1 MGNQNN
7 PLTVRINVRTFTP
20 MRETKS
26 DRIEVRIYPA
36 LKADGKKVADAKGK
50 SLSDWIVNL
59 IQNAIK
65 KAKPHG

>member
-1 MGNQNN
+1 
-7 PLTVRINVRTFTP
+7 

-36 LKADGKKVADAKGK
+36 LKADGKKVADEKGK

-59 IQNAIK
+59 IQNAVK
-65 KAKPHG
+65 RTGK